1 MSLMKDFKA
10 FALKGNVVDLAIAV
24 VIGAAFGK
32 IVTSLVNDIIMPI
45 IGTFTGGIDFSK
57 KKIILSPAVM
67 DAAGKV
73 IKPENALTYGNFI
86 NAVIMFIIISFSIF
100 IVMRGYVRMQKKEEA
115 APAPPPEPSPEEKLL
130 TEIRD
135 LLKR

>member
-1 MSLMKDFKA
+1 MKDFKE

-24 VIGAAFGK
+24 VIGGAFGK

-57 KKIILSPAVM
+57 KKVVFSHAVL
-67 DAAGKV
+67 DASGKV
-73 IKPENALTYGNFI
+73 VKPENALTYGNFI
-86 NAVIMFIIISFSIF
+86 NAVIMFLIIAFSIF
-100 IVMRGYVRMQKKEEA
+100 IVMRAFIKLQKKKEE
-115 APAPPPEPSPEEKLL
+115 APAPPPEPTPEQKLL